1 MIAPV
6 CYPREAVVEYSEG
19 KKDAAK
25 FAQGALERMA
35 SLNIAANPQ
44 NFTIW
49 YVYMSGRD
57 PSFVR
62 HVDSMLA
69 NKEPFDETQCADLYA
84 AVLRLDG
91 AGKEGTREA
100 AIDAIGSELERA
112 MVETAE
118 ILKNAGIETERY
130 GETLEGVDGALQSA
144 GSAEQIQ
151 GVVANLVQHTRRM
164 AEQNRTA
171 NEHLQQSNAEIAEL
185 KVRMADI
192 RSEALTDPL
201 TGLANRRAFSEQ
213 LTDCIAAAASRDAPL
228 CLLMLDIDHFK
239 SFNDTYGH
247 QLGDEVIR
255 LVAGSMSKSIEEKD
269 TAARYG
275 GEEFAIVLPDTS
287 LAEAEAIANQIR
299 EVVAGQRIVRK
310 TSRQTLGSVTLS
322 VGVARYEAGQS
333 EDDLVARADA
343 ALYEAKHAGRNCVR
357 VDGNHNDT
365 AARSVA

>member
-1 MIAPV
+1 M
-6 CYPREAVVEYSEG
+6 EYSEG
-19 KKDAAK
+19 TKDAAK
-25 FAQGALERMA
+25 YAKAALEHMA
-35 SLNIAANPQ
+35 ALDVTANPQ

-49 YVYMSGRD
+49 YVYESGRD
-57 PSFVR
+57 RSFVS
-62 HVDSMLA
+62 HIDSMLA
-69 NKEPFDETQCADLYA
+69 NKEPFDETQLADLYA
-84 AVLRLDG
+84 AVLRSNG

-112 MVETAE
+112 MAETTE
-118 ILKNAGIETERY
+118 ILKNAGVETEKY
-130 GETLEGVDGALQSA
+130 GETLQGVDGALQSA

-151 GVVANLVQHTRRM
+151 GVVANLVEQTRKM

-171 NEHLQQSNAEIAEL
+171 NESLQQSNAEIAEL
-185 KVRMADI
+185 KIRMADI

-201 TGLANRRAFSEQ
+201 TGLANRRAFSEE
-213 LTDCIAAAASRDAPL
+213 LTDGMADASSHGTPL

-255 LVAGSMSKSIEEKD
+255 LVAGSMSTSIDENG

-275 GEEFAIVLPDTS
+275 GEEFAVVLPGIS
-287 LAEAEAIANQIR
+287 LTDAEAIAEKIR

-322 VGVARYEAGQS
+322 VGVAQYQHGQT

-343 ALYEAKHAGRNCVR
+343 ALYEAKNAGRNCVR
-357 VDGNHNDT
+357 VDTGDG
-365 AARSVA
+365 AAAAKSVA